1 MDLLTGRPD
10 SIEDWLVEQHS
21 GQWFGFNGEHTYA
34 NLVIHDSSITKP
46 TEEECNQGLVDMQ
59 AEFDAKAYARNRKG
73 EYPDIGDQLDD
84 LFKAGAFSTEMTATI
99 QAVKDKYPKE

>member
-1 MDLLTGRPD
+1 M
-10 SIEDWLVEQHS
+10 
-21 GQWFGFNGEHTYA
+21 
-34 NLVIHDSSITKP
+34 SITSKGLIQLGYTKDDFVLQDDGDGVYIKEWNHADPQP
-46 TEEECNQGLVDMQ
+46 TE
-59 AEFDAKAYARNRKG
+59 AEITTADAEWHIENDYKNNRRP

>member
-1 MDLLTGRPD
+1 MELSTGRPD
-10 SIEDWLVEQHS
+10 NIEDWLVEQHS

-46 TEEECNQGLVDMQ
+46 TEEECNQGLADMQ
-59 AEFDAKAYARNRKG
+59 AEFDANEYKGNRKN
-73 EYPDIGDQLDD
+73 EYPSIGDQLDA
-84 LFKAGAFSTEMTATI
+84 LFHAGVFPEDMATTI